1 MARTVTI
8 ALSVY
13 YSHGMLGGKRDSWR
27 SIVLAA
33 AAAGVL
39 ALVVSLAGAGGASGQ
54 SYVTPTPM
62 MEPFPVVRIVGA
74 GTTTVTKVTR
84 LTVRGPTASAVV
96 ATCKPRSR
104 CPFTR
109 RKRLIPGPA
118 NATRTIR
125 LTSVQRRYRS
135 GATLRLYIV
144 KNGLYGKYTSFRIRR
159 GKAPRRYDRCVKSI
173 ILKPVRCP
181 GD

>member
-1 MARTVTI
+1 
-8 ALSVY
+8 VY
-13 YSHGMLGGKRDSWR
+13 YAHGVLGGKRDSWR

-39 ALVVSLAGAGGASGQ
+39 VLVVSLAGAGGASGQ
-54 SYVTPTPM
+54 GYVTPTPM
-62 MEPFPVVRIVGA
+62 MEPFPIVRIVGA
-74 GTTTVTKVTR
+74 GTTTGAKITR
-84 LTVRGPTASAVV
+84 LTVRGPTTSAVV
-96 ATCKPRSR
+96 ATCKPKSK
-104 CPFTR
+104 CPFR
-109 RKRLIPGPA
+109 RRRTRLISGPA